1 MILQSNA
8 SWIRENEAQN
18 LVSLMP
24 ILLLQNSFFTI
35 KVYII
40 VIIMYHILYN
50 RIKLNNLTLITL
62 VSLMPILLLQNS
74 FFTIEVY
81 TVVINIYYILYIRI
95 KLNNLT
101 LIKLE
106 I

>member
-1 MILQSNA
+1 MILQHHSFVDPESKA
-8 SWIRENEAQN
+8 RN

-40 VIIMYHILYN
+40 VIIIYHILYN
-50 RIKLNNLTLITL
+50 RIKLNNLTLI
-62 VSLMPILLLQNS
+62 
-74 FFTIEVY
+74 
-81 TVVINIYYILYIRI
+81 
-95 KLNNLT
+95 
-101 LIKLE
+101 KLE